1 MSSRGS
7 TWKVWKAQVIIRAPK
22 ADGCS
27 YHAGTLYVAIME
39 FDEETGILSR
49 PRISNYATATTAPM
63 TWEI

>member
-27 YHAGTLYVAIME
+27 YHAGTIYVAIME
-39 FDEETGILSR
+39 FDEELIILLLSLTKTQPTGISLFLI
-49 PRISNYATATTAPM
+49 P
-63 TWEI
+63 